1 MQILSYL
8 LATTNNRDHVFRL
21 QYQTW
26 TRLYKARN
34 SRFEH
39 VCTMNPD
46 NDKPQI
52 SQVAKLLKEKLNT
65 GISPTYLN

>member
-1 MQILSYL
+1 
-8 LATTNNRDHVFRL
+8 
-21 QYQTW
+21 
-26 TRLYKARN
+26 
-34 SRFEH
+34 
-39 VCTMNPD
+39 MNPD